1 MSQALADAYLC
12 LVVSLQPW
20 CLLNIACGIPGSL
33 QLVSL
38 MCLVSLAYRI
48 PAVSGGLVCLVSVSL
63 PLVHLVP
70 MVPGT
75 PLVVYLV
82 PVVSAKKHL
91 TMHVLHYKNE

>member
-12 LVVSLQPW
+12 LVVSLQP
-20 CLLNIACGIPGSL
+20 CMVPLKACGTPGSL
-33 QLVSL
+33 DSLLSLHGSLMCL
-38 MCLVSLAYRI
+38 MCLVS
-48 PAVSGGLVCLVSVSL
+48 VS
-63 PLVHLVP
+63 LVHLVP

-91 TMHVLHYKNE
+91 TMHVLHYKNK